1 MIRDFYQPGTAD
13 VPDSTLQLISDL
25 AESAAG
31 LMISSYTREDWQDD
45 PAIRNLEDVAMRLR
59 DAGQEVPAPVL
70 EAIECAATVR

>member
-1 MIRDFYQPGTAD
+1 MIRDFNRTGAAD
-13 VPDSTLQLISDL
+13 ALDPTLQLIADL

-70 EAIECAATVR
+70 EAIECAAAAQ